1 MPSWFFIALGAPLL
15 WAISNIIDKAL
26 VSRYFQHKGTGAL
39 MIFSAVS
46 GMIVMPFVAIFHP
59 GVTEVSGVNALIMIA
74 SGLTTVFGLI
84 PYFYALRRDDASLVV
99 PIFQVIPVFNYIL
112 ARIFL
117 GEQLTSMQLL
127 AGALIILGAVGIS
140 ANYSQRRIH
149 LKGKTLSLML
159 LSSLLMSLT
168 NFLFKKVGLEE
179 SFWSTTFW
187 AYVGY
192 SIAALVLFFG
202 IRSYREQF
210 LLVLKDNPKMISL
223 NLFNEG
229 INLVAITLFTF
240 ASLLGPLALVSLV
253 NGFQPLFVLLAG
265 LGLTV
270 YFPKILQ
277 EDISRREVVQKI
289 IAIAVMLTGAVFL
302 HRAL

>member
-26 VSRYFQHKGTGAL
+26 VSRYFQNKGTGAL

-46 GMIVMPFVAIFHP
+46 GMIVMPFVAIVHP

-179 SFWSTTFW
+179 TFWSTTFW

-192 SIAALVLFFG
+192 ALAALVLYRAIRAATRRKFAGRLGLLALLAALTFVLHPSTRPILVVLIGCFG
-202 IRSYREQF
+202 LAAVVYREP
-210 LLVLKDNPKMISL
+210 LRLARLVLAFAVIAGSTSAASAVADRGSAQFIQGSVAMWV
-223 NLFNEG
+223 
-229 INLVAITLFTF
+229 LV
-240 ASLLGPLALVSLV
+240 
-253 NGFQPLFVLLAG
+253 
-265 LGLTV
+265 
-270 YFPKILQ
+270 
-277 EDISRREVVQKI
+277 
-289 IAIAVMLTGAVFL
+289 
-302 HRAL
+302 